1 MAKTVAEIDGDSSGL
16 VDSLDK
22 AKAALGDM
30 GTKGKKAVSDLDAAG
45 KKLSDQLKDVA
56 DQADVA
62 AGNLVNALGGPGAIK
77 AIGGVGIAFAGAKA
91 GVDAFLGSAE
101 SMFRAFGDEGQAVW
115 DQVEKSLFA
124 IDGAFAEAVL
134 GSDDMYEA
142 GGNLQAMFE
151 LVKEAIDA
159 VFVLLK
165 PLTVAFT
172 GLLTLTTDYGDKAK
186 VAADKLRQQAEA
198 QTAVKTSG
206 DLAATSL
213 NTLREKMMAL
223 RGETENLRD
232 IQIASY
238 QMDAK
243 MTAER
248 ILQAERVQDEA
259 EAKGALAARLEEI
272 NKLTMDQVGIM
283 AQYGVIANSQ
293 AARDEAAAE
302 RFKLNSAGV
311 LAEEIKKREGISA
324 SRQAEYEQATKLYL
338 EFERM
343 RLTNEGAPKPV
354 TTPTGGGGGGGGGGG
369 DKPET
374 EAERGARLMAEAQAA
389 VDAALAEMDA
399 LKALREKN
407 DKDEQQLELDKM
419 KMTIERNEAKNQ
431 ELMASAQR
439 AKDFEQKLEDEYTAA
454 KHAAGELTEAE
465 EEERDAARLQ
475 AVKDLAGSEMSIYM
489 QTAGKQIALGKLSAK
504 AAADMARSQLG
515 NVIIGLGDKAMAE
528 AGILAA
534 GLNPMAIPMA
544 AAGVAAYAIG
554 NAMMPTQKPT
564 GSTPATEKAEA
575 SAPAATNNYAFNMR
589 VDSVFADG
597 ESVARQFAMMQESA
611 RARGLLMQ
619 GA

>member
-16 VDSLDK
+16 VK
-22 AKAALGDM
+22 ELGQA
-30 GTKGKKAVSDLDAAG
+30 KKAMGDLGAQG
-45 KKLSDQLKDVA
+45 KKLTDQLKDVA

-151 LVKEAIDA
+151 LVKEAVDA

-198 QTAVKTSG
+198 QTKVKETG
-206 DLAATSL
+206 DLAATSIQ
-213 NTLREKMMAL
+213 TLKEKMMAL

-232 IQIASY
+232 IQLASY

-243 MTAER
+243 MAGER

-259 EAKGALAARLEEI
+259 EAKGALAGRLEEV
-272 NKLTMDQVGIM
+272 NKLTQDQVGLM
-283 AQYGVIANSQ
+283 AQYGVIGNSMEERE
-293 AARDEAAAE
+293 AARVE
-302 RFKLNSAGV
+302 RFALNSAAI
-311 LAEEIKKREGISA
+311 LAEEIKKREGLSA
-324 SRQAEYEQATKLYL
+324 SRQAEYNEAAKLYG
-338 EFERM
+338 EFEVMRM
-343 RLTNEGAPKPV
+343 TNEGAPKPV
-354 TTPTGGGGGGGGGGG
+354 TTPTGGGGGSG
-369 DKPET
+369 KPEKT
-374 EAERGARLMAEAQAA
+374 AAEIEAEQIKAINDLRLANTKAEQEQS
-389 VDAALAEMDA
+389 LNRMKWE
-399 LKALREKN
+399 
-407 DKDEQQLELDKM
+407 DEQRDAKYEKEKAAAESFLAFTKQMEDDHDA
-419 KMTIERNEAKNQ
+419 ERKA
-431 ELMASAQR
+431 R
-439 AKDFEQKLEDEYTAA
+439 
-454 KHAAGELTEAE
+454 GELTDE
-465 EEERDAARLQ
+465 EKDARDAERLQ
-475 AVKDLAGSEMSIYM
+475 SVKDRAGEEMGIYM
-489 QTAGKQIALGKLSAK
+489 QNAGKQLAIGKLSAK
-504 AAADMARSQLG
+504 AAADMARTQLG
-515 NVIIGLGDKAMAE
+515 NVIIGQGDEAMAK
-528 AGILAA
+528 AGIMAA
-534 GLNPMAIPMA
+534 ALNPLAIPMA
-544 AAGVAAYAIG
+544 AAGLAAYAIG
-554 NAMMPTQKPT
+554 NAMMPTAKPT
-564 GSTPATEKAEA
+564 AGSTPATEKPAD
-575 SAPAATNNYAFNMR
+575 SGQAATNNYAFNMR

-611 RARGLLMQ
+611 RQRGLLMQ

>member
-16 VDSLDK
+16 VSSLDK
-22 AKAALGDM
+22 AKTALGDL
-30 GTKGKKAVSDLDAAG
+30 GTKGKKSIDDLDKAG

-151 LVKEAIDA
+151 LVKEAVDA

-198 QTAVKTSG
+198 QTAIKTTG

-213 NTLREKMMAL
+213 NTLREKMMSL

-243 MTAER
+243 MTGER

-259 EAKGALAARLEEI
+259 EAKGAVAARLEEI

-302 RFKLNSAGV
+302 RFKLNSAAA

-354 TTPTGGGGGGGGGGG
+354 TTPTGGGGGGGGDK

-374 EAERGARLMAEAQAA
+374 LDELIARIGKENQAKI
-389 VDAALAEMDA
+389 DAATKADEELAA
-399 LKALREKN
+399 LKTSN
-407 DKDEQQLELDKM
+407 DKLEQQLELDKM
-419 KMTIERNEAKNQ
+419 KLTLERNQAKND

-475 AVKDLAGSEMSIYM
+475 AVKDLAAAELGTYM
-489 QTAGKQIALGKLSAK
+489 QTAGKQLAIGKLSAK

-515 NVIIGLGDKAMAE
+515 NVIIGQGDKAMAE
-528 AGILAA
+528 AGIMAA
-534 GLNPMAIPMA
+534 ALNPLAIPMA
-544 AAGVAAYAIG
+544 AAGLAAYAIG
-554 NAMMPTQKPT
+554 NAMMPTVKQAGT
-564 GSTPATEKAEA
+564 TPATEKAEA

-611 RARGLLMQ
+611 RQRGLLMQ

>member
-1 MAKTVAEIDGDSSGL
+1 MAKTVAEIDGDSTGL
-16 VDSLDK
+16 VSSLDK
-22 AKAALGDM
+22 AKVAMGKVGD
-30 GTKGKKAVSDLDAAG
+30 SS

-151 LVKEAIDA
+151 LVKEAVDA

-198 QTAVKTSG
+198 QTKVKETG
-206 DLAATSL
+206 DLAATSIQ
-213 NTLREKMMAL
+213 TLKEKMMAL

-232 IQIASY
+232 IQLASY

-243 MTAER
+243 MAGER

-259 EAKGALAARLEEI
+259 EAKGALAGRLEEV
-272 NKLTMDQVGIM
+272 NKLTQDQVGLM
-283 AQYGVIANSQ
+283 AQYGVIGNSMEERE
-293 AARDEAAAE
+293 AARVE
-302 RFKLNSAGV
+302 RFALNSAAI
-311 LAEEIKKREGISA
+311 LAEEIKKREGLSA
-324 SRQAEYEQATKLYL
+324 SRQAEYNEAAKLYG
-338 EFERM
+338 EFEVMRM
-343 RLTNEGAPKPV
+343 TNEGAPKPV
-354 TTPTGGGGGGGGGGG
+354 TTPTGGGGGSG
-369 DKPET
+369 KPEKT
-374 EAERGARLMAEAQAA
+374 AAEIEAEQIKAINDLRLANTKAEQEQS
-389 VDAALAEMDA
+389 LNRMKWE
-399 LKALREKN
+399 
-407 DKDEQQLELDKM
+407 DEQRDAKYEKEKAAAESFLAFTKQMEDDHDA
-419 KMTIERNEAKNQ
+419 ERKA
-431 ELMASAQR
+431 R
-439 AKDFEQKLEDEYTAA
+439 
-454 KHAAGELTEAE
+454 GELTDE
-465 EEERDAARLQ
+465 EKDARDAERLQ
-475 AVKDLAGSEMSIYM
+475 SVKDRAGEEMGIYM
-489 QTAGKQIALGKLSAK
+489 QNAGKQLAIGKLSAK
-504 AAADMARSQLG
+504 AAADMARTQLG
-515 NVIIGLGDKAMAE
+515 NVIIGQGDEAMAK
-528 AGILAA
+528 AGIMAA
-534 GLNPMAIPMA
+534 ALNPLAIPMA
-544 AAGVAAYAIG
+544 AAGLAAYAIG
-554 NAMMPTQKPT
+554 NAMMPTAKPT
-564 GSTPATEKAEA
+564 AGSTPATEKPAD
-575 SAPAATNNYAFNMR
+575 SGQAATNNYAFNMR

>member
-16 VDSLDK
+16 VSSLDK
-22 AKAALGDM
+22 AKAAMGDM
-30 GTKGKKAVSDLDAAG
+30 GTKGKKSIDDLDKAG

-115 DQVEKSLFA
+115 DEVEKSLFG
-124 IDGAFAEAVL
+124 INGAFAEAVL

-151 LVKEAIDA
+151 LVKEAVDA
-159 VFVLLK
+159 VFVLMK

-186 VAADKLRQQAEA
+186 VAADKLREQAA
-198 QTAVKTSG
+198 QQTAVKTSA
-206 DLAATSL
+206 DSAATSL

-232 IQIASY
+232 IQLAAN

-243 MTAER
+243 MLAQR
-248 ILQAERVQDEA
+248 ILATESVADEA
-259 EAKGALAARLEEI
+259 EAKAAVVTRMEEI
-272 NKLTMDQVGIM
+272 NRLTQDQVGMM
-283 AQYGVIANSQ
+283 AQYGVIENTM
-293 AARDEAAAE
+293 AAREEAAAE
-302 RFKLNSAGV
+302 RFKLNSAAV
-311 LAEEIKKREGISA
+311 MAEEMKKREGLSEA
-324 SRQAEYEQATKLYL
+324 RKAEYDEATKLYL

-343 RLTNEGAPKPV
+343 RLTNEGAPKAV
-354 TTPTGGGGGGGGGGG
+354 TTPTGGGGGGGDK

-374 EAERGARLMAEAQAA
+374 PEEAMARLLAAAQAA
-389 VDAALAEMDA
+389 VDAAIAENDA
-399 LKALREKN
+399 IKNLREKN

-419 KMTIERNEAKNQ
+419 KRTIEINDAKYQ
-431 ELMASAQR
+431 AQMDSAQR
-439 AKDFEQKLEDEYTAA
+439 AKDFEQKLEDEYIAA

-465 EEERDAARLQ
+465 EAERDAARLQ
-475 AVKDLAGSEMSIYM
+475 SVKDLAGEQMGIYM
-489 QTAGKQIALGKLSAK
+489 QNAGKQLAIGKLSAK

-515 NVIIGLGDKAMAE
+515 NVIIGQGDEAMAK
-528 AGILAA
+528 AGIMAA
-534 GLNPMAIPMA
+534 ALNPLAIPMA
-544 AAGVAAYAIG
+544 AAGLAAYAIG
-554 NAMMPTQKPT
+554 NAMMPTAKPT
-564 GSTPATEKAEA
+564 GTTPATEK
-575 SAPAATNNYAFNMR
+575 PADSGQATNNNYSFNMR

-597 ESVARQFAMMQESA
+597 ESMARQFAMLQESA

>member
-16 VDSLDK
+16 VK
-22 AKAALGDM
+22 ELGQA
-30 GTKGKKAVSDLDAAG
+30 KKAMGDLGTQG

-151 LVKEAIDA
+151 LVKEAVDA

-198 QTAVKTSG
+198 QTKVKETG
-206 DLAATSL
+206 DLAATSIQ
-213 NTLREKMMAL
+213 TLKEKMMAL

-232 IQIASY
+232 IQLASY

-243 MTAER
+243 MAGER

-259 EAKGALAARLEEI
+259 EAKGALAGRLEEV
-272 NKLTMDQVGIM
+272 NKLTQDQVGLM
-283 AQYGVIANSQ
+283 AQYGVIGNSMEERE
-293 AARDEAAAE
+293 AARVE
-302 RFKLNSAGV
+302 RFALNSAAI
-311 LAEEIKKREGISA
+311 LAEEIKKREGLSA
-324 SRQAEYEQATKLYL
+324 SRQAEYNEAAKLYG
-338 EFERM
+338 EFEVMRM
-343 RLTNEGAPKPV
+343 TNEGAPKPV
-354 TTPTGGGGGGGGGGG
+354 TTPTGGGGGSG
-369 DKPET
+369 KPEKT
-374 EAERGARLMAEAQAA
+374 AAEIEAEQIKAINDLRLANTKAEQEQS
-389 VDAALAEMDA
+389 LNRMKWE
-399 LKALREKN
+399 
-407 DKDEQQLELDKM
+407 DEQRDAKYEKEKAAAESFLAFTKQMEDDHDA
-419 KMTIERNEAKNQ
+419 ERKA
-431 ELMASAQR
+431 R
-439 AKDFEQKLEDEYTAA
+439 
-454 KHAAGELTEAE
+454 GELTDE
-465 EEERDAARLQ
+465 EKDARDAERLQ
-475 AVKDLAGSEMSIYM
+475 SVKDRAGEEMGIYM
-489 QTAGKQIALGKLSAK
+489 QNAGKQLAIGKLSAK

-515 NVIIGLGDKAMAE
+515 NVIIGQGDEAMAK
-528 AGILAA
+528 AGIMAA
-534 GLNPMAIPMA
+534 ELNPLAIPMA
-544 AAGVAAYAIG
+544 AAGLAAYAIG
-554 NAMMPTQKPT
+554 NAMMPTAKPT
-564 GSTPATEKAEA
+564 GTTPATEKPAD
-575 SAPAATNNYAFNMR
+575 SGQAATNNYSFNMR

-597 ESVARQFAMMQESA
+597 ESMARQFAMLQESA

>member
-16 VDSLDK
+16 VSELGK
-22 AKAALGDM
+22 AKTALGDL
-30 GTKGKKAVSDLDAAG
+30 GTKGKKSIDDLDKAG

-115 DQVEKSLFA
+115 DEVEKSLFG
-124 IDGAFAEAVL
+124 INGAFAEAVL

-151 LVKEAIDA
+151 LVKEAVDA
-159 VFVLLK
+159 VFVLMK

-186 VAADKLRQQAEA
+186 VAAAKLREQAA
-198 QTAVKTSG
+198 QQTAVKTSA
-206 DLAATSL
+206 DSAATSL

-232 IQIASY
+232 IQLAAN

-243 MTAER
+243 MLAQR
-248 ILQAERVQDEA
+248 ILATESVADEA
-259 EAKGALAARLEEI
+259 EAKAAVVTRMEEI
-272 NKLTMDQVGIM
+272 NKLTQDQVGMM
-283 AQYGVIANSQ
+283 AQYGVIENTM
-293 AARDEAAAE
+293 AAREEAAAE
-302 RFKLNSAGV
+302 RFKLNSAAV
-311 LAEEIKKREGISA
+311 MAEEMKKREGLSEA
-324 SRQAEYEQATKLYL
+324 RKAEYDEATKLYL

-343 RLTNEGAPKPV
+343 RLTNEGAPKAV
-354 TTPTGGGGGGGGGGG
+354 TTPTGGGGGGDK

-374 EAERGARLMAEAQAA
+374 PEEQIARLLAAAQAA
-389 VDAALAEMDA
+389 VDAELAEMDA
-399 LKALREKN
+399 IKALREKN

-419 KMTIERNEAKNQ
+419 KRTIEINDAKYQ
-431 ELMASAQR
+431 AQMDSAQR

-454 KHAAGELTEAE
+454 KHAAGELTEEEQKALDAE
-465 EEERDAARLQ
+465 RLK
-475 AVKDLAGSEMSIYM
+475 AVQDRVGQELGFYM
-489 QTAGKQIALGKLSAK
+489 QSAGKQLAIGKLSAK
-504 AAADMARSQLG
+504 AAGDMARSALG

-528 AGILAA
+528 SAIMAA
-534 GLNPMAIPMA
+534 ALNPMSVPMA
-544 AAGVAAYAIG
+544 AAGLAAYAVG
-554 NAMMPTQKPT
+554 NAMMPTVKQAGT
-564 GSTPATEKAEA
+564 TPATEKAEA
-575 SAPAATNNYAFNMR
+575 AAPAATNNYAFNMR

-611 RARGLLMQ
+611 RQRGLLTQ
-619 GA
+619 GAY

>member
-16 VDSLDK
+16 VSELGK
-22 AKAALGDM
+22 AKAALGDL
-30 GTKGKKAVSDLDAAG
+30 GTKGKKSIDDLDKAG

-115 DQVEKSLFA
+115 DEVEKSLFA

-151 LVKEAIDA
+151 LVKEAVDA
-159 VFVLLK
+159 VFVLMK

-186 VAADKLRQQAEA
+186 VAADKLREQAA
-198 QTAVKTSG
+198 QQTAVKTSA
-206 DLAATSL
+206 DSAATSL

-223 RGETENLRD
+223 RGETENMRD
-232 IQIASY
+232 IQLAAN

-243 MTAER
+243 MLAQR
-248 ILQAERVQDEA
+248 ILATESVADEA
-259 EAKGALAARLEEI
+259 EAKAAVVTRMEEI
-272 NKLTMDQVGIM
+272 NKLTQDQVGMM
-283 AQYGVIANSQ
+283 AQYGVIENTM
-293 AARDEAAAE
+293 AAREEAAAE
-302 RFKLNSAGV
+302 RFKLNSAAV
-311 LAEEIKKREGISA
+311 MAEEMKKREGLSEA
-324 SRQAEYEQATKLYL
+324 RKAEYDEATKLYL

-343 RLTNEGAPKPV
+343 RLTNEGAPKAV
-354 TTPTGGGGGGGGGGG
+354 TTPTGGGGGGGDK

-374 EAERGARLMAEAQAA
+374 PEEATARLLAAAQAA
-389 VDAALAEMDA
+389 VDAELAERDA
-399 LKALREKN
+399 IKALREKN

-419 KMTIERNEAKNQ
+419 KRTIEINDAKYQ
-431 ELMASAQR
+431 AQMDSAQR
-439 AKDFEQKLEDEYTAA
+439 AKEFEQKLEDEYTAA

-475 AVKDLAGSEMSIYM
+475 SVKDLAGEQMGIYM
-489 QTAGKQIALGKLSAK
+489 QNAGKQLAIGKLSAK

-515 NVIIGLGDKAMAE
+515 NVIIGQGDEAMAK
-528 AGILAA
+528 AGIMAA
-534 GLNPMAIPMA
+534 ALNPLAIPMA
-544 AAGVAAYAIG
+544 AAGLAAYAIG
-554 NAMMPTQKPT
+554 NAMMPTAKPT
-564 GSTPATEKAEA
+564 GTTPATEKPAEGGQ
-575 SAPAATNNYAFNMR
+575 ATNNNYSFNMR

-597 ESVARQFAMMQESA
+597 ESMARQFAMLQESA